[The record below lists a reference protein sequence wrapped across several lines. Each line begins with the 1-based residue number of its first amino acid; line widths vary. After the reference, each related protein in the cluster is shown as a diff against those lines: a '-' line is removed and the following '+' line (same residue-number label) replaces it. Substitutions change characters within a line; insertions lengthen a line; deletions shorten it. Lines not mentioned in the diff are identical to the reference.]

1 MYFDLEVDLEMRV
14 LVLGA
19 NGMLGSQVVETMKL
33 NEIEL
38 YWTKRKIE
46 ATNELQ
52 YRFNIDDLGQL
63 ISRIPN
69 LGYVINCIGAIPQ
82 RNSNPENFRINWE
95 LPNLLE
101 TLSRKFNFKVIQ
113 IATDCAF
120 DGSRGKYSES
130 DLPDA
135 KDSYG
140 ASKVLG
146 EVSSANF
153 MHIRCSI
160 IGNDN
165 EGSSLYSWLLSH
177 KENSIVSGYTN
188 HFWNGVTTLS
198 FAKIVNGIV
207 LNNKFT
213 PGTYHLV
220 PSSSVT
226 KYELLG
232 LISRSENR
240 QDLSVLP
247 YETHKKIDRTLTTTN
262 LSFNADLWEYGGYD
276 FVPSVKDL
284 VHEFATLN
292 GEKRQRL

>member
-1 MYFDLEVDLEMRV
+1 MRV

-19 NGMLGSQVVETMKL
+19 NGMLGSQVIETMKQ

-38 YWTKRKIE
+38 YWTKRKVE
-46 ATNELQ
+46 APKELQ
-52 YRFNIDDLGQL
+52 YRFGIDDLGQL
-63 ISRIPN
+63 ISKIPN

-82 RNSNPENFRINWE
+82 RNLNPENFKINWE

-101 TLSRKFNFKVIQ
+101 TLSKKFNFKVIQ

-120 DGSRGKYSES
+120 DGSRGRYSET

-135 KDSYG
+135 KDNYG

-146 EVSSANF
+146 EIRSSNF

-165 EGSSLYSWLLSH
+165 EGRSLYSWLLSQ

-188 HFWNGVTTLS
+188 HFWNGITTLS
-198 FAKIVNGIV
+198 FAKIVTGIV
-207 LNNKFT
+207 SGNKFM
-213 PGTYHLV
+213 PGIYHLV

-232 LISRSENR
+232 LISSSENR

-247 YETHKKIDRTLTTTN
+247 YETHEKIDRTLTTTN
-262 LSFNADLWEYGGYD
+262 LSLNEDMWKYGGYE
-276 FVPSVKDL
+276 FVPSVNDL

-292 GEKRQRL
+292 RGKRQ